1 MQHFLDFEGPIA
13 ELEGKIREL
22 RHLSGESD
30 LNIVEEVARLQ
41 SKVQLL
47 LQQTYARLTPW
58 QLTQVARHPDRPH
71 TLDYV
76 RALVEDY
83 QPLAG
88 DRCFGE
94 DPAMVGGLGRF
105 RSRAVVVLG
114 HEKGRETAERVHRNF
129 GMARPEGYR
138 KAVRLMRLA
147 DRFQLPVVSFVDTA
161 GAYPGVGAEQRG
173 QAEAIAQAIRT
184 CLSVGTP
191 IVSVIIGEGGSG
203 GAVAIASADRVLM
216 LENSVYSVIS
226 PEGCASIL
234 WRTNDQAAAAAEA
247 LRLTAAD
254 MKDLGVADTVIPE
267 PVGGAHRNPDPVLK
281 AVGRHLESALTA
293 LEGKAPRA
301 LVAARRRK
309 YIDFRRI

>member
-30 LNIVEEVARLQ
+30 LNIVEEVGRLQ
-41 SKVQLL
+41 SKAQLL
-47 LQQTYARLTPW
+47 LQQTYAKLTPW

-71 TLDYV
+71 MLDYV
-76 RALVEDY
+76 EALIEEF

-105 RSRAVVVLG
+105 RSRSVVVLG
-114 HEKGRETAERVHRNF
+114 HEKGRETAERVRRNF

-138 KAVRLMRLA
+138 KAGRLMRLA
-147 DRFQLPVVSFVDTA
+147 DRFQLPIISFVDTA

-184 CLSVGTP
+184 CLSVGVP
-191 IVSVIIGEGGSG
+191 IVSVIVGEGGSG

-234 WRTNDQAAAAAEA
+234 WRTNDEAAAAAEA

-254 MKDLGVADTVIPE
+254 MKSFGVVDTVIPE
-267 PVGGAHRNPDPVLK
+267 PVGGAHRKPDSVLES
-281 AVGRHLESALTA
+281 VGRHLETALTA
-293 LEGKAPRA
+293 LEGKDPRT
-301 LVAARRRK
+301 LVAARRQK

>member
-30 LNIVEEVARLQ
+30 LNLVEEVGRLQ
-41 SKVQLL
+41 SKVQSLL
-47 LQQTYARLTPW
+47 RDTYARLTPW

-76 RALVEDY
+76 EKLIGDF

-105 RSRAVVVLG
+105 RSRSVVVLG
-114 HEKGRETAERVHRNF
+114 QQKGRGTAERVRCNF

-147 DRFQLPVVSFVDTA
+147 DRFGLPVISFVDTA

-184 CLSVGTP
+184 CLSIGVP
-191 IVSVIIGEGGSG
+191 LVSVIIGEGGSG

-234 WRTNDQAAAAAEA
+234 WRTNDEAGAAAGA

-254 MKDLGVADTVIPE
+254 MQAFGVADAVIPE
-267 PVGGAHRNPDPVLK
+267 PVGGAHRDPESVLE
-281 AVGRHLESALTA
+281 AVGQHLETALTSI
-293 LEGKAPRA
+293 EGQDPRT
-301 LVAARRRK
+301 LIAARRKK

>member
-22 RHLSGESD
+22 SHLSGESD
-30 LNIVEEVARLQ
+30 LNIVEEVGRLQ
-41 SKVQLL
+41 SKAQQL
-47 LQQTYARLTPW
+47 LQQTYARLSPW

-71 TLDYV
+71 ALDYID
-76 RALVEDY
+76 ALIEDF

-88 DRCFGE
+88 DRCYGE

-105 RSRAVVVLG
+105 RSRSVMILG
-114 HEKGRETAERVHRNF
+114 NEKGRETTERIRRNF

-138 KAVRLMRLA
+138 KAARLMRLA

-184 CLSVGTP
+184 CLSIGVP
-191 IVSVIIGEGGSG
+191 IVSVIVGEGGSG

-234 WRTNDQAAAAAEA
+234 WRTNDEADAAAEA
-247 LRLTAAD
+247 LRLTARD
-254 MKDLGVADTVIPE
+254 MEEFGVADVVIPE
-267 PVGGAHRNPDPVLK
+267 PVGGAHRNPK
-281 AVGRHLESALTA
+281 AVLDAVGDHLDAALTA
-293 LEGKAPRA
+293 LEGKGARA
-301 LVAARRRK
+301 LVTARRK
-309 YIDFRRI
+309 KFIDFRRI

>member
-1 MQHFLDFEGPIA
+1 M
-13 ELEGKIREL
+13 
-22 RHLSGESD
+22 
-30 LNIVEEVARLQ
+30 
-41 SKVQLL
+41 
-47 LQQTYARLTPW
+47 
-58 QLTQVARHPDRPH
+58 
-71 TLDYV
+71 LDYV
-76 RALVEDY
+76 GALIEEF

-88 DRCFGE
+88 DRSFGE

-105 RSRAVVVLG
+105 RSRSVVVLG
-114 HEKGRETAERVHRNF
+114 HEKGRAPAERVRRHF

-138 KAVRLMRLA
+138 KAVRLRRRA
-147 DRFQLPVVSFVDTA
+147 DRFHLPIISFVDTA

-184 CLSVGTP
+184 CLSVGVP
-191 IVSVIIGEGGSG
+191 IVSVIVGEGGSG

-234 WRTNDQAAAAAEA
+234 WRTNDEADAAAEA

-254 MKDLGVADTVIPE
+254 MKSFGVVDTVIPE
-267 PVGGAHRNPDPVLK
+267 PVGGAHRKPDSVLK
-281 AVGRHLESALTA
+281 SVGQHLEKAVTA
-293 LEGKAPRA
+293 LEGKDPRA
-301 LVAARRRK
+301 LVAARRKK

>member
-22 RHLSGESD
+22 RHLSGESE
-30 LNIVEEVARLQ
+30 LNIVEEVGRLQ
-41 SKVQLL
+41 SKAQQL
-47 LQQTYARLTPW
+47 LQQTYARLSPW

-71 TLDYV
+71 ALDYID
-76 RALVEDY
+76 ALVEDF

-88 DRCFGE
+88 DRCYGE

-105 RSRAVVVLG
+105 RSRSVVILG
-114 HEKGRETAERVHRNF
+114 NEKGRETAERVRRNF

-184 CLSVGTP
+184 CLSIGVP

-234 WRTNDQAAAAAEA
+234 WRTNDEADAAAEA
-247 LRLTAAD
+247 LRLTARD
-254 MKDLGVADTVIPE
+254 MEEFGVADVVIPE
-267 PVGGAHRNPDPVLK
+267 PVGGAHRNPK
-281 AVGRHLESALTA
+281 AVLDAVGDHLDTALTA
-293 LEGKAPRA
+293 LEGKGSRV
-301 LVAARRRK
+301 LVAARRK
-309 YIDFRRI
+309 KFIDFRRV